1 MYETRRVKVNYV
13 KMIRDL
19 IIKHNFTNFFTNKAY
34 LCQGYDTTI
43 VLGIVHC
50 VKSDQIWSF
59 FWSVFSCIRTR
70 YGDLLGKSPYSV
82 RVQESTDQ
90 KKLRIWT
97 LFTQWS
103 SMQYRNQDLVIQKIP
118 NLDRIIA

>member
-34 LCQGYDTTI
+34 LRQDYDATI

-50 VKSDQIWSF
+50 MKSVQISSF
-59 FWSVFSCIRTR
+59 FWSVFSCIRTK
-70 YGDLLGKSPYSV
+70 YGDLLGQSPYPV
-82 RVQESTDQ
+82 RIQENTD
-90 KKLRIWT
+90 

-103 SMQYRNQDLVIQKIP
+103 SMQYRNQDLVIQRP
-118 NLDRIIA
+118 NY